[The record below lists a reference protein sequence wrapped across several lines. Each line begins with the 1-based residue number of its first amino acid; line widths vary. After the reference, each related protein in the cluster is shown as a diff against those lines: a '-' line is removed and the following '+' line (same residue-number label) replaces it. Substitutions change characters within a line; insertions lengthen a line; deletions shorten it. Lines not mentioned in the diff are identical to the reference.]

1 MASTCKFGGE
11 HLGGQRAEGDAI
23 AAIAECGEA
32 VFAARHAA
40 DQGQGQL
47 RQTLLAWC
55 RHDGHPQ
62 ACADEL
68 GIHRN
73 TLRYRLERI
82 GELSGLDLTRRDQRL
97 LFTLGLELLD
107 D

>member
-1 MASTCKFGGE
+1 MLRLPDHRLQAFLHGRRQDWSV
-11 HLGGQRAEGDAI
+11 QRWLAPLRRVLAQDS
-23 AAIAECGEA
+23 
-32 VFAARHAA
+32 
-40 DQGQGQL
+40 QGQL

-68 GIHRN
+68 GIYRN

-82 GELSGLDLTRRDQRL
+82 GELSGLDLARRDQRL